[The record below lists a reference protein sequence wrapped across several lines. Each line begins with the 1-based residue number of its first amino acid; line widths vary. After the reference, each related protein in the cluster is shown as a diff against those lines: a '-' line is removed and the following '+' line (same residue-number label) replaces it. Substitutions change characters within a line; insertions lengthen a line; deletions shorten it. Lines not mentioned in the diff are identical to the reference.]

1 MRKTI
6 LLTVYFLSAIVF
18 GGFTGIGSVV
28 FYKITTYK
36 CPEVAERP
44 PAELYKELFIQQALP
59 WAQRFKQEGNTLSVS
74 DMLALA
80 ANRSSFGHYPEDP
93 GDCVINI
100 LGEADVSEYEREL
113 IREMNLT
120 QYDTLISVR

>member
-1 MRKTI
+1 MKKTI
-6 LLTVYFLSAIVF
+6 LLIVYFLAAIIF

-28 FYKITTYK
+28 FYKITTHK
-36 CPEVAERP
+36 CPEKL

-100 LGEADVSEYEREL
+100 LGESDVSEYEREL

-120 QYDTLISVR
+120 QYDTLTPIQ

>member
-1 MRKTI
+1 MKKTI
-6 LLTVYFLSAIVF
+6 LIVVYLISAYIAGSLS
-18 GGFTGIGSVV
+18 GIGTVV
-28 FYKITTYK
+28 FYKIVTYK
-36 CPEVAERP
+36 CPEKP

-100 LGEADVSEYEREL
+100 LGESDVSEYEREL

-120 QYDTLISVR
+120 QYDTLTPIQ